1 MIGARSVIARVKEL
15 RSASVADASA
25 FQHRTPPVVQRQLVP
40 VPPHEGRPP
49 PEERLRPPRLARILL
64 LARGENR
71 DRIRR
76 QH

>member
-1 MIGARSVIARVKEL
+1 MIARVKEL

-25 FQHRTPPVVQRQLVP
+25 FQHRTPPVVRRQLVL
-40 VPPHEGRPP
+40 VPRHEGQLR
-49 PEERLRPPRLARILL
+49 PEERLRPAHLARILL
-64 LARGENR
+64 LARDENR

>member
-15 RSASVADASA
+15 RSVSVADASA
-25 FQHRTPPVVQRQLVP
+25 FQHRTPPVVRRQLVL
-40 VPPHEGRPP
+40 VPRHEGQ
-49 PEERLRPPRLARILL
+49 LRPAHLARILL